1 MIKINEIGFVSY
13 PTKDIK
19 KACEFYEGVL
29 GLKKTS
35 DFGEDPTGGKWVEFE
50 IGNGAALGLG
60 QMDGWLPNEGGG
72 CAAFEVE
79 HFDNAISKL
88 KENNVVFTMEAME
101 TPVCHMAVCKDLD
114 GNSFIIHKRK

>member
-13 PTKDIK
+13 PTRDIK

-35 DFGEDPTGGKWVEFE
+35 DVTDDPVGGKWVEYE
-50 IGNGAALGLG
+50 IGPGAALGLG

-79 HFDNAISKL
+79 DFVEAIAKL
-88 KENNVVFTMEAME
+88 KEHNVVFTIDAME
-101 TPVCHMAVCKDLD
+101 TPVCHMAVCQDLD
-114 GNSFIIHKRK
+114 GNSFMIHKRK